1 MKFKKMFLTLLQAI
15 NAIHPE
21 TTKKKSGR
29 EILDVSP
36 TGLTTVVNHDT
47 NKYEFY
53 GDKLSIEQLKKILK
67 EQYNIDPS
75 KINNEKENNNEQ

>member
-1 MKFKKMFLTLLQAI
+1 MFL
-15 NAIHPE
+15 
-21 TTKKKSGR
+21 
-29 EILDVSP
+29 P

-67 EQYNIDPS
+67 EQYSIDPS